1 MSSAIPRRLLL
12 VVHPTRSDAKRT
24 AEALIAKLASE
35 NFEIVSTS
43 EIEMA
48 GIAKISLSELGD
60 LLSESAI
67 ELAVVLGGDGTIL
80 RAAQAIRGSSVP
92 LLGVNLGHV
101 GFLAQIGRPTI
112 AELATAIIAKNYKS
126 ERRMVLQYRIER
138 AGESIANGWALNEVT
153 IERSS
158 EAMVE
163 LLVQIDHRPLSRWGC
178 DGIICATPTGSTAYA
193 FSAGGPIVWPEV
205 EALVLLP
212 LAAHA
217 LFSRP
222 MVISPESIIAVDIES
237 EEATL
242 SADGLRKFQ
251 LVENDRVILTSDNS
265 PINLAQIDP
274 ALFTDR
280 LVAKFKLPVE
290 GWRGE

>member
-12 VVHPTRSDAKRT
+12 VVHPTRSEAKRT

-43 EIEMA
+43 EIEIV

-60 LLSESAI
+60 LLSKSAI

-101 GFLAQIGRPTI
+101 GFLAQIGRPSIT
-112 AELATAIIAKNYKS
+112 ELATAIIAKSYKS

-138 AGESIANGWALNEVT
+138 AGETIANGWALNEVT